1 MTKTGSQ
8 IYRSQSETTE
18 RDRDRKRDRRRDR
31 NRSAQRKR
39 DREGKGEEGRFA
51 PGALALVAAATATV
65 KWLLD
70 FKTVKAIV
78 IQEHRATHKDSVLLC
93 CFETGITE
101 FRLIR

>member
-1 MTKTGSQ
+1 MTKTRSQ
-8 IYRSQSETTE
+8 IYRSLSETTE
-18 RDRDRKRDRRRDR
+18 RDRDRNRR
-31 NRSAQRKR
+31 AQRKR